1 MTILRPAISQSG
13 FTGLSFGLG
22 LVFGVGNEGDHYRV
36 EQVHEK
42 HRYGRISG
50 IKNLI

>member
-1 MTILRPAISQSG
+1 
-13 FTGLSFGLG
+13 LSFGLG

-42 HRYGRISG
+42 HRHNWSV
-50 IKNLI
+50 NCP